1 MTRIINTRSS
11 GKTRKL
17 MAAAL
22 ENNAI
27 IACSNPIAMREKAHA
42 YGITGIDFVP
52 YSDLFNGN
60 INPERNVMIDE
71 IEVCMQAYC
80 DGCLI
85 GYTLTAED

>member
-1 MTRIINTRSS
+1 MERIINVRSS
-11 GKTRKL
+11 GKTHKL
-17 MAAAL
+17 MIAAL

-42 YGITGIDFVP
+42 YGLTGIDFVP

-60 INPERNVMIDE
+60 IDPKANVMIDE
-71 IEVCMQAYC
+71 IEECMRAYC
-80 DGCLI
+80 DGCLV